1 MIISKIVYGLILIAL
16 GILASPSLLLSR
28 RPDAKEIIDK
38 ITPFQGWLGLIF
50 CGWGIWSI
58 IKTVLMM
65 GLLRKHALW
74 WFTWLAG
81 GITEAVLGF
90 VLGYAII
97 NKLVLS
103 NSEEAQEK
111 GERLITRLRPIQHT
125 LGIIGILMG
134 VWMII
139 ARVFFY

>member
-1 MIISKIVYGLILIAL
+1 MNILYGLILIAL

-28 RPDAKEIIDK
+28 RPDAKEILDK
-38 ITPFQGWLGLIF
+38 IAPYQGWLGLIF
-50 CGWGIWSI
+50 CAWGIWSI
-58 IKTVLMM
+58 IKTFLFI
-65 GLLRKHALW
+65 GLLKYHALW

-90 VLGYAII
+90 ILGYATI

-111 GERLITRLRPIQHT
+111 GERLIARLRPIQGK
-125 LGIIGILMG
+125 LGVIGIVLG
-134 VWMII
+134 VWMIV
-139 ARVFFY
+139 ARLLFY